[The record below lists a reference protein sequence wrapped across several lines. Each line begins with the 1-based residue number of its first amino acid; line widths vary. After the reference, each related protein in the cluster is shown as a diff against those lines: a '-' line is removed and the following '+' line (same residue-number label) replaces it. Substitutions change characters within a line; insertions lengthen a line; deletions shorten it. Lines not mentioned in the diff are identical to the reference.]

1 MCEKE
6 RTSAVVHMGIYQ
18 AKNCLE
24 KKENIAQ
31 NSENCVTEGKG
42 NKKEKREERQIGRN
56 LLEKKR
62 PDRVIVMVW
71 EEREKVKG
79 IEEVREL

>member
-6 RTSAVVHMGIYQ
+6 RTSAVVHMGIHQ

-42 NKKEKREERQIGRN
+42 NKKKREKRD
-56 LLEKKR
+56 K
-62 PDRVIVMVW
+62 
-71 EEREKVKG
+71 
-79 IEEVREL
+79 